1 MDSKWSFALD
11 ADKIFS
17 WEEKDPYGVR
27 DAIVQ
32 AFEDKFNNIDHRA
45 VEDVKVGF
53 KLKENSWDELW
64 HLLKTFSRNC
74 DGNSKEQIFFDSILG
89 NLVFGSKQK

>member
-11 ADKIFS
+11 ADIIFS
-17 WEEKDPYGVR
+17 WEEKDPNGVR

-45 VEDVKVGF
+45 VEDLKVGF
-53 KLKENSWDELW
+53 KLKENSWDEL
-64 HLLKTFSRNC
+64 LALIENVLEK
-74 DGNSKEQIFFDSILG
+74 L
-89 NLVFGSKQK
+89 